1 MKCLK
6 IVTFQFRVLANYVY
20 EEDAITGISDIV
32 QHAEEDKENKSGKYD
47 CSLGFS
53 SLGRI
58 VRDLWE
64 DKVKNAKR
72 GARAHRRH
80 VYLNLKRIQPSE
92 ESDDNHSLSL
102 ELSKIHLPENWTR
115 MEDNANTI
123 SIVCL
128 EKWSFDN
135 RRVSTTVA
143 VSQTDNNTFIT
154 IRTHGCETNVPN
166 VVLGSMP
173 LAKQIGAVFHQ
184 IDNSSFCG
192 AFCLSEGESLLALA
206 DCVKGS
212 YRDLSAES
220 VEQQQVVYFSSSCKI
235 FSSRGGRCS
244 ECKNLLRSHNL
255 KRQRKEKRVSIHPHC
270 NRRYLTREELNV
282 LLQNER
288 TARLNAERRER
299 YWRGKFDSEV
309 VELED
314 DDHGDLSQMLTNVPK
329 EKVPEEMLCMW
340 EQQKKMLTTKSKHGY
355 RWHPE

>member
-1 MKCLK
+1 
-6 IVTFQFRVLANYVY
+6 
-20 EEDAITGISDIV
+20 
-32 QHAEEDKENKSGKYD
+32 
-47 CSLGFS
+47 
-53 SLGRI
+53 
-58 VRDLWE
+58 
-64 DKVKNAKR
+64 
-72 GARAHRRH
+72 
-80 VYLNLKRIQPSE
+80 
-92 ESDDNHSLSL
+92 
-102 ELSKIHLPENWTR
+102 

-123 SIVCL
+123 SFVRL
-128 EKWSFDN
+128 EKWSLDN

-154 IRTHGCETNVPN
+154 IRTHGCETEVPN

-173 LAKQIGAVFHQ
+173 LAKQIGAVFHH

-192 AFCLSEGESLLALA
+192 GFCLSEGESLLALA

-235 FSSRGGRCS
+235 FSSRDGRCS
-244 ECKNLLRSHNL
+244 KCKNLLRSHNL
-255 KRQRKEKRVSIHPHC
+255 KRQRKEKRTSIHPHC
-270 NRRYLTREELNV
+270 NRRYLTRGELNV

-299 YWRGKFDSEV
+299 YWRGKFDSEA

-314 DDHGDLSQMLTNVPK
+314 DDHEDLSQMLTNVPK

-355 RWHPE
+355 RWHPK

>member
-1 MKCLK
+1 M
-6 IVTFQFRVLANYVY
+6 
-20 EEDAITGISDIV
+20 
-32 QHAEEDKENKSGKYD
+32 
-47 CSLGFS
+47 
-53 SLGRI
+53 
-58 VRDLWE
+58 
-64 DKVKNAKR
+64 KNAKR

-80 VYLNLKRIQPSE
+80 VYLNLKRIQLSK
-92 ESDDNHSLSL
+92 ESDENHSLLL

-123 SIVCL
+123 SFVRL

-154 IRTHGCETNVPN
+154 IRTHGCETEVPN

-173 LAKQIGAVFHQ
+173 LAKQIGAVFHH

-192 AFCLSEGESLLALA
+192 GFCLSEGESLLALA

-244 ECKNLLRSHNL
+244 ECKNLQPKKAAKRKTRKHSSALQQALSH
-255 KRQRKEKRVSIHPHC
+255 
-270 NRRYLTREELNV
+270 
-282 LLQNER
+282 
-288 TARLNAERRER
+288 ERR
-299 YWRGKFDSEV
+299 
-309 VELED
+309 
-314 DDHGDLSQMLTNVPK
+314 T
-329 EKVPEEMLCMW
+329 
-340 EQQKKMLTTKSKHGY
+340 
-355 RWHPE
+355 